1 MPLCD
6 TVLRLAAAELF
17 EPYWSET
24 ILEEVRRNLVEDGRS
39 SISSA
44 TARIAM
50 MRVHFPEAIVNGHDS
65 LIPAMTNHP
74 KDRHVLAAAVKAG
87 ADQLVTDNLRDFG
100 PDSTEPLGIEV
111 RSPDEFLL
119 NVIDLFPRET
129 LAALRA
135 QAAAL
140 TRPPL
145 AVADVLRALR
155 HSAPQFAKVADELIE
170 GERAEEP

>member
-24 ILEEVRRNLVEDGRS
+24 ILEEVCRNLVNNGRS
-39 SISSA
+39 STLKA

-50 MRVHFPEAIVNGHDS
+50 MRVHFPEAIVYGHES

-87 ADQLVTDNLRDFG
+87 TDQLVTENLRDFG
-100 PDSTEPLGIEV
+100 PDSTEPFGIEV

-119 NVIDLFPRET
+119 NVIDLFPGET
-129 LAALRA
+129 LAALRT

-155 HSAPQFAKVADELIE
+155 RSAPQFAQVAERLISD
-170 GERAEEP
+170 G

>member
-50 MRVHFPEAIVNGHDS
+50 MRVHFPEAIVYGHDS

-87 ADQLVTDNLRDFG
+87 ADQRPLYEVVSNRAAEVNVSAFSDRARLSPG
-100 PDSTEPLGIEV
+100 ISVAKEESGST
-111 RSPDEFLL
+111 RQS
-119 NVIDLFPRET
+119 
-129 LAALRA
+129 
-135 QAAAL
+135 
-140 TRPPL
+140 
-145 AVADVLRALR
+145 
-155 HSAPQFAKVADELIE
+155 DELTATN
-170 GERAEEP
+170 GEDDGDRWRSCENLSASRRTRRGKRRTSSRNHGAP